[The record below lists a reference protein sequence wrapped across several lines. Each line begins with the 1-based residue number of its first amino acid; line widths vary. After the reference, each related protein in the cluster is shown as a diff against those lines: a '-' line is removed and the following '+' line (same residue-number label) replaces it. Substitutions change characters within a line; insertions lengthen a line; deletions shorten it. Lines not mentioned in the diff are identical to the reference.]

1 MLRLADLLSLM
12 VLLMGGVTAI
22 YVAYCIDTGTSFE
35 ITKVWVEAWGIG
47 AIIGSMW
54 LFGRTFR

>member
-1 MLRLADLLSLM
+1 M